1 MTMISRAHLPAFLAA
16 AVLVWSA
23 LLILNGQSVSLQ
35 LLKPFSTV
43 AGVVGVLA
51 LAFDKWLWRWAP
63 LHPWFVATPD
73 LQGTWRG
80 ELVSDWRREGGEPIA
95 PVEAFLV
102 VRQTFST
109 ISMRLLTSE
118 STSVLLSGSVSKAPD
133 GVDTASGVYL
143 NTPDALRREASPIH
157 HGGLIL
163 QIQGI
168 PPAAL
173 QGEYWTDRKT
183 KGQLRF
189 IARSPRL
196 FYAFDEATKATY
208 GSRQP

>member
-1 MTMISRAHLPAFLAA
+1 MVSRAHLPAILGI
-16 AVLVWSA
+16 AVLVWSV

-51 LAFDKWLWRWAP
+51 LAFDRWLWRWPP

-80 ELVSDWRREGGEPIA
+80 ELVSDWYREDGDPI
-95 PVEAFLV
+95 PPIEAFLV
-102 VRQTFST
+102 IRQTFST

-118 STSVLLSGSVSKAPD
+118 SASMLLSGSVSKAPD
-133 GVDTASGVYL
+133 GVYTATGIYL
-143 NTPDALRREASPIH
+143 NVPDPLRREESPIH

-163 QIQGI
+163 QIQGV

-183 KGQLRF
+183 KGGLRF
-189 IARSPRL
+189 IARNRRL
-196 FYAFDEATKATY
+196 FYGFDEAAKATY
-208 GSRQP
+208 ESRQP